1 MTPDTIGDCEVV
13 TSLAP
18 EAAPP
23 PCDAPAQLAGH
34 PHLGYT
40 SSSQF
45 VGISLQ
51 ITLVQ
56 AVGKVV
62 SVLLGFLPARAESSK
77 SGAILRGE
85 VSAVGF
91 NSLGRSYLKPK

>member
-1 MTPDTIGDCEVV
+1 MLQPS
-13 TSLAP
+13 SLAIRIWVTR
-18 EAAPP
+18 ALHSL
-23 PCDAPAQLAGH
+23 LAF
-34 PHLGYT
+34 LCK
-40 SSSQF
+40 
-45 VGISLQ
+45 